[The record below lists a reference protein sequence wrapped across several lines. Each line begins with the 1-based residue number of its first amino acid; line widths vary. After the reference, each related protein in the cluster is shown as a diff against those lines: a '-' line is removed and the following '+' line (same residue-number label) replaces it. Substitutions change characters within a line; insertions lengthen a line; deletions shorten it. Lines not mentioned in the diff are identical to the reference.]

1 MEGGWEGH
9 DLVSS
14 APSEQRNDEPIASE
28 ALVFAGHSTKWKE
41 EESEIYS
48 EKPLSLFFFS
58 SVFHIVFYCREKR
71 MTQKNLS

>member
-41 EESEIYS
+41 EKSEIYS
-48 EKPLSLFFFS
+48 EKPLSLFFFLQY
-58 SVFHIVFYCREKR
+58 FTLYFIAEKR
-71 MTQKNLS
+71 G